1 MSCFAPIR
9 AFYTVDNAVV
19 FSERGNDITRVLRLP
34 CGRCNGCRLERSR
47 QWALRCYHEASLY
60 KHNCFV
66 TLTYSDDH
74 YPSAGSL
81 DYDDFQRFMKRL
93 RKSNFGKSPGVR
105 GDYPIRFYMCGE
117 YGSKNMRPHWHV
129 CLFNFDFED
138 KQVWQRTASKELIYR
153 SKELERLWP
162 FGYSSIGELT
172 FQSAAY
178 VARYVLK
185 KVTGD
190 FADDHYTRVN
200 EFTGEI
206 IKLRPE
212 FNRMSL
218 KPGIGSDWYD
228 KFSGDVHKHDY
239 AVINGKKM
247 RVPRYY
253 DNRLKL
259 YDIDQYE
266 ELKAKRQLFVVSKS
280 DDELLST
287 SLITDQRIS
296 KLKRNL
302 D

>member
-1 MSCFAPIR
+1 MSCYSPIR
-9 AFYTVDNAVV
+9 AFYTVDNTVV
-19 FSERGNDITRVLRLP
+19 FTERGNDINRVLRLP
-34 CGRCNGCRLERSR
+34 CGKCNGCRLERSR

-66 TLTYSDDH
+66 TLTYSDDY

-81 DYDDFQRFMKRL
+81 DYVDFQLFMKRL

-117 YGSKNMRPHWHV
+117 YGSKKMRPHFHV
-129 CLFNFDFED
+129 CLFNFDFDD
-138 KQVWQRTASKELIYR
+138 KEVWQRTASKELIYR

-178 VARYVLK
+178 VARYVMK

-200 EFTGEI
+200 ENTGEI
-206 IKLRPE
+206 IKLVPE

-228 KFSGDVHKHDY
+228 KYSGDVHKHDF
-239 AVINGKKM
+239 AVVNGKKM

-266 ELKAKRQLFVVSKS
+266 ELKAKRQLFVDSKS
-280 DDELLST
+280 ADQLIST
-287 SLITDQRIS
+287 SLIVDQRIS